1 MRTAAARNNAFTLIE
16 LLVVIAIIALLLAI
30 LVPAL
35 SKVKDKARFMLC
47 KSALHQ
53 YGLAGELYL
62 IDSDEVFPHPYD
74 WLYNHD
80 AFGFTAACA
89 WHDIR
94 NDYDVN
100 PQNAGTLWPYL
111 DTKEVHVCPKFLSIA
126 KQYGLDHDPA
136 GHDPSIA
143 IVPQYSYCMNGYL
156 GEGPFSVVPKRYQ
169 VKGPAGVFYFCEEN
183 IWFLQG
189 WSIWQLN
196 NNHLIGRHDPY
207 GTSDFDACFGTFH
220 NASNTAI
227 AKQVAGES
235 DPQLLGVSNAVFL
248 DGHVEIVEAK
258 DTFKWGWPK

>member
-1 MRTAAARNNAFTLIE
+1 MCTAPAKNNAFTLIE

-30 LVPAL
+30 LVPTL
-35 SKVKDKARFMLC
+35 SKIKDKAKFMLC

-62 IDSDEVFPHPYD
+62 IESDEVFPEPYE
-74 WLYNHD
+74 WLYNYQT
-80 AFGFTAACA
+80 FGFTAACA

-136 GHDPSIA
+136 RHNPSIA

-156 GEGPFSVVPKRYQ
+156 GEGPHSVVPKRAG
-169 VKGPAGVFYFCEEN
+169 VKGPAGIFYFCEEN

-189 WSIWQLN
+189 MSIWQLN

-207 GTSDFDACFGTFH
+207 GPSDLSACFGTFH
-220 NASNTAI
+220 NASNAAI
-227 AKQVAGES
+227 DKQVAGQS
-235 DPQLLGVSNAVFL
+235 DPTVLGNSNAVFL
-248 DGHVEIVEAK
+248 DGHVQVVEAK

>member
-1 MRTAAARNNAFTLIE
+1 MCTVPARNNGFTLIE
-16 LLVVIAIIALLLAI
+16 LLVVIAIIGLLLAI
-30 LVPAL
+30 IVPAL
-35 SKVKDKARFMLC
+35 SKAKNKAKFILC

-62 IDSDEVFPHPYD
+62 MESDEVFPEPYE
-74 WLYNHD
+74 WLYNYQT
-80 AFGFTAACA
+80 FGFTAACA

-111 DTKEVHVCPKFLSIA
+111 SAKEAHICPRFLDMA
-126 KQYGLDHDPA
+126 RQYGVDHDPA
-136 GHDPSIA
+136 RHDPSIA
-143 IVPQYSYCMNGYL
+143 IVPQYSYCMNGFL
-156 GEGPFSVVPKRYQ
+156 GDGWYSVVRKRPG

-189 WSIWQLN
+189 MSIWQLN

-207 GTSDFDACFGTFH
+207 GPSDFDACFGTFH

-235 DPQLLGVSNAVFL
+235 DAQLLGVSNAVFL
-248 DGHVEIVEAK
+248 DGHVEVVHAR
-258 DTFKWGWPK
+258 DTFKLGWPK